1 MTSLEQRIED
11 AFRKEGI
18 HELIVRVGRYSGADL
33 RAISTVQ
40 AIAIHRDARG
50 GPWSVEVK
58 GGPVEAILG
67 ALRRVPEPT
76 DKPEEDIFG

>member
-50 GPWSVEVK
+50 GPW
-58 GGPVEAILG
+58 LG
-67 ALRRVPEPT
+67 SPPRHAGVAERQTR
-76 DKPEEDIFG
+76 